1 MSRLASQF
9 ERLWA
14 LHKGPALTK
23 EVTFFPGRRFRFDY
37 AHHSAKAAIEL
48 DGGVFVRRKGGGIG
62 GRHSGGMGQVRDFE
76 KGRLA
81 AYSGWNVIH
90 FSVRC
95 LTLENVRQAVEW
107 FWTRI
112 KERA

>member
-37 AHHSAKAAIEL
+37 AHHAAKAAIEL
-48 DGGVFVRRKGGGIG
+48 DGGVFVA
-62 GRHSGGMGQVRDFE
+62 GRHSRGMGQVKDAE

-90 FSVRC
+90 FTTKC
-95 LTLENVRQAVEW
+95 LTLENIRQAVDW
-107 FWTRI
+107 FWRRI

>member
-37 AHHSAKAAIEL
+37 AHHAAKAAIEL
-48 DGGVFVRRKGGGIG
+48 DGGVFVR
-62 GRHSGGMGQVRDFE
+62 GRHSGGMGQVRDAE

-90 FSVRC
+90 FTCRC

-107 FWTRI
+107 FWSRI

>member
-14 LHKGPALTK
+14 IHKGPALTK
-23 EVTFFPGRRFRFDY
+23 EVTFYPGRRFRFDY
-37 AHHSAKAAIEL
+37 AHQAINGFKAAIEL
-48 DGGVFVRRKGGGIG
+48 DGGVFVR
-62 GRHSGGMGQVRDFE
+62 GRHSGGMGQVKDAE

-90 FSVRC
+90 FTTKC
-95 LTLENVRQAVEW
+95 LTLENIRQAVEW
-107 FWTRI
+107 FWKKI

>member
-14 LHKGPALTK
+14 MHKGPTLTK

-37 AHHSAKAAIEL
+37 AHHAAKAAIEL
-48 DGGVFVRRKGGGIG
+48 DGGVFVG
-62 GRHSGGMGQVRDFE
+62 GRHSRGMGQVKDAE

-90 FSVRC
+90 FTTKC
-95 LTLENVRQAVEW
+95 LTLENIRQAVEW
-107 FWTRI
+107 FWKRI
-112 KERA
+112 RERA

>member
-48 DGGVFVRRKGGGIG
+48 DGGVFVR
-62 GRHSGGMGQVRDFE
+62 GRHSGGMGQVRDAE

-90 FSVRC
+90 FTTKC

-107 FWTRI
+107 FWKRI

>member
-37 AHHSAKAAIEL
+37 AHHAAKAAIEL
-48 DGGVFVRRKGGGIG
+48 DGGVFVA
-62 GRHSGGMGQVRDFE
+62 GRHSRGMGQVKDAE

-90 FSVRC
+90 FTTKC
-95 LTLENVRQAVEW
+95 LTLENIRQAVEW
-107 FWTRI
+107 FWKRI
-112 KERA
+112 RERA

>member
-37 AHHSAKAAIEL
+37 ANHSAKAAIEL
-48 DGGVFVRRKGGGIG
+48 DGGVFVR
-62 GRHSGGMGQVRDFE
+62 GRHSGGMGQVKDAE

-90 FSVRC
+90 FTCRC

-107 FWTRI
+107 FWKRI

>member
-1 MSRLASQF
+1 MSKLASQF

-37 AHHSAKAAIEL
+37 AHQAINGFKAAIEL
-48 DGGVFVRRKGGGIG
+48 DGGVFVG
-62 GRHSGGMGQVRDFE
+62 GRHSRGMGQVKDAE

-90 FSVRC
+90 FTTKC
-95 LTLENVRQAVEW
+95 LTLENIRQAVEW
-107 FWTRI
+107 FWKRI
-112 KERA
+112 RERA

>member
-1 MSRLASQF
+1 VSKLASQF
-9 ERLWA
+9 ERLWS

-23 EVTFFPGRRFRFDY
+23 EVTFYPGRRFRFDY
-37 AHHSAKAAIEL
+37 AHKAINGFKAAIEL
-48 DGGVFVRRKGGGIG
+48 DGGVFTG
-62 GRHSGGMGQVRDFE
+62 GRHSRGMGQVKDAE

-90 FSVRC
+90 FTC
-95 LTLENVRQAVEW
+95 KCITFENIRQAVEW
-107 FWTRI
+107 FWSRI

>member
-9 ERLWA
+9 ERLWK
-14 LHKGPALTK
+14 LHGGPALTK

-37 AHHSAKAAIEL
+37 AHLSAKAAIEL
-48 DGGVFVRRKGGGIG
+48 DGGVFVG
-62 GRHSGGMGQVRDFE
+62 GRHSRGMGQVKDAE

-90 FSVRC
+90 FTTKC
-95 LTLENVRQAVEW
+95 LTLENIRQAIEW
-107 FWTRI
+107 FWKRI

>member
-14 LHKGPALTK
+14 IHKGPALTK
-23 EVTFFPGRRFRFDY
+23 EVTFYPGRRFRFDY

-48 DGGVFVRRKGGGIG
+48 DGGVFIG
-62 GRHSGGMGQVRDFE
+62 GRHSRGMGQVKDAE

-90 FSVRC
+90 FTTKC
-95 LTLENVRQAVEW
+95 LTLENIKQAVEW
-107 FWTRI
+107 FWKRI

>member
-9 ERLWA
+9 EKLWA

-23 EVTFFPGRRFRFDY
+23 EVVFYPGRRFRFDY
-37 AHHSAKAAIEL
+37 ANHCAKAAIEL
-48 DGGVFVRRKGGGIG
+48 DGGVFIR
-62 GRHSGGMGQVRDFE
+62 GRHSGGMGQVRDAE

-90 FSVRC
+90 FTCRC

-107 FWTRI
+107 VIARL
-112 KERA
+112 KEQGK

>member
-1 MSRLASQF
+1 VSRLASQF

-37 AHHSAKAAIEL
+37 ANHSAKAAIEL
-48 DGGVFVRRKGGGIG
+48 DGGVFVR
-62 GRHSGGMGQVRDFE
+62 GRHSGGMGQVKDAE

-90 FSVRC
+90 FTCRC

-107 FWTRI
+107 FWKRI

>member
-23 EVTFFPGRRFRFDY
+23 EVTFYPGRRFRFDY
-37 AHHSAKAAIEL
+37 AHHAAKAAIEL
-48 DGGVFVRRKGGGIG
+48 DGGVFVG
-62 GRHSGGMGQVRDFE
+62 GRHSRGMGQVRDAE

-90 FSVRC
+90 FTTKC
-95 LTLENVRQAVEW
+95 LTLENIRQAVDW
-107 FWTRI
+107 FWKKI
-112 KERA
+112 KERP

>member
-23 EVTFFPGRRFRFDY
+23 EVTFYPGRRFRFDY
-37 AHHSAKAAIEL
+37 AHKAINGFKAAIEL
-48 DGGVFVRRKGGGIG
+48 DGGVFTG
-62 GRHSGGMGQVRDFE
+62 GRHSGGMGQVRYAE

-90 FSVRC
+90 FTC
-95 LTLENVRQAVEW
+95 KCITFENIRQAVEW
-107 FWTRI
+107 FWKKI

>member
-1 MSRLASQF
+1 MSRLAHQF
-9 ERLWA
+9 ERLWK

-37 AHHSAKAAIEL
+37 ACHNAMAAVEL
-48 DGGVFVRRKGGGIG
+48 DGGVFVR
-62 GRHSGGMGQVRDFE
+62 GRHSGGMGQVRDAE

-90 FSVRC
+90 FTTKC
-95 LTLENVRQAVEW
+95 LTLENVRQAVDW
-107 FWTRI
+107 FIKRI
-112 KERA
+112 KERT

>member
-23 EVTFFPGRRFRFDY
+23 EVTFYPGRRFRFDY
-37 AHHSAKAAIEL
+37 AHLAISRFKAAIEL
-48 DGGVFVRRKGGGIG
+48 DGGVFVG
-62 GRHSGGMGQVRDFE
+62 GRHSRGMGQVKDAE

-90 FSVRC
+90 FTTKC
-95 LTLENVRQAVEW
+95 LTLENIKQAVEW
-107 FWTRI
+107 FWKKI

>member
-48 DGGVFVRRKGGGIG
+48 DGGVFVR
-62 GRHSGGMGQVRDFE
+62 GRHSGGMGQVRDAE

-90 FSVRC
+90 FTCRC

-107 FWTRI
+107 FWSRI

>member
-1 MSRLASQF
+1 MSKLAGQF

-48 DGGVFVRRKGGGIG
+48 DGGVFVR
-62 GRHSGGMGQVRDFE
+62 GRHSGGMGQVRDAE
-76 KGRLA
+76 KGAGWGRCGMQRRAGWRLTPA
-81 AYSGWNVIH
+81 G
-90 FSVRC
+90 
-95 LTLENVRQAVEW
+95 T
-107 FWTRI
+107 
-112 KERA
+112 

>member
-37 AHHSAKAAIEL
+37 AHHAAKAAIEL
-48 DGGVFVRRKGGGIG
+48 DGGVFVA
-62 GRHSGGMGQVRDFE
+62 GRHSRGMGQVKDAE

-90 FSVRC
+90 FTTKC
-95 LTLENVRQAVEW
+95 LTLENIRQAVEW
-107 FWTRI
+107 FWKRI

>member
-1 MSRLASQF
+1 MSKLASQF

-23 EVTFFPGRRFRFDY
+23 EVKFFPGRRFRFDY

-48 DGGVFVRRKGGGIG
+48 EGGAFVR
-62 GRHSGGMGQVRDFE
+62 GRHSGGMGQVRDAE

-90 FSVRC
+90 FTCRC
-95 LTLENVRQAVEW
+95 LTIENIKQAVEW
-107 FWTRI
+107 FWKRI

>member
-9 ERLWA
+9 ERLWS

-23 EVTFFPGRRFRFDY
+23 EVVFYPGRRFRFDY
-37 AHHSAKAAIEL
+37 ANHCAKAAIEL
-48 DGGVFVRRKGGGIG
+48 DGGVFIR
-62 GRHSGGMGQVRDFE
+62 GRHSGGMGQVRDAE

-90 FSVRC
+90 FTTKC

-107 FWTRI
+107 VISRL
-112 KERA
+112 KEGGK